1 MDNKMDKQ
9 DRVMLQYSVQLDEV
23 PKELK
28 RLIEK
33 ANILTRGSLAA
44 RFKKLIATDTA
55 ELLQETAASDI
66 SRVRAALAN
75 VDIILSDAENIING
89 YISMSQEEE
98 QQIQTE
104 QEIEPTIDIADDLDN
119 ILDSSDLSET
129 INLFKQQQGLQD
141 AAKPTKDPT
150 SK

>member
-1 MDNKMDKQ
+1 MDKQ

-33 ANILTRGSLAA
+33 ANILTRGNLAA
-44 RFKKLIATDTA
+44 RFKKLTATDTA

-89 YISMSQEEE
+89 YISLGKEEE
-98 QQIQTE
+98 QQTQTE
-104 QEIEPTIDIADDLDN
+104 REIEPTIDISDDLDN

-141 AAKPTKDPT
+141 AAKPTKDST
-150 SK
+150 NK

>member
-1 MDNKMDKQ
+1 MDKQ

>member
-1 MDNKMDKQ
+1 MDKQ

-55 ELLQETAASDI
+55 ELLQEMAASDI
-66 SRVRAALAN
+66 SRVRATLAN

-89 YISMSQEEE
+89 YISMSAEEG

-104 QEIEPTIDIADDLDN
+104 REIEPAIDIADDLDN
-119 ILDSSDLSET
+119 ILDSSGLSET
-129 INLFKQQQGLQD
+129 ISLFKQQQGLQD
-141 AAKPTKDPT
+141 AAKPAKDSS

>member
-1 MDNKMDKQ
+1 MDKQ

-75 VDIILSDAENIING
+75 VDIILSDAENIIN
-89 YISMSQEEE
+89 
-98 QQIQTE
+98 
-104 QEIEPTIDIADDLDN
+104 P
-119 ILDSSDLSET
+119 
-129 INLFKQQQGLQD
+129 FF
-141 AAKPTKDPT
+141 
-150 SK
+150 